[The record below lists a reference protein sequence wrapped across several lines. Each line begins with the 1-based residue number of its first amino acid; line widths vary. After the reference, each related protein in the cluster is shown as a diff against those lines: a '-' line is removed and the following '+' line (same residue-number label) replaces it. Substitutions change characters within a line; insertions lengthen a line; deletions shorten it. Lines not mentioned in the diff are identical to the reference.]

1 MKQKIRNIFQLGI
14 KEIIGLFRDPL
25 MLVLIVYSFSMSVYM
40 SAKSN
45 PDAISNAAIAI
56 VDEDQTQLSHRIS
69 DAFLPPLFAKPDYLK
84 MSQVDDAMDK
94 GRYTFIV
101 VIPSGF
107 QKKVL
112 ANNNPEVQVNVDAT
126 RMSQAFTGNGY
137 IQQIIARE
145 VNDFVNDTSGGSG
158 QTYTAQQLIRSRFNP
173 NLTKA
178 WEGAMNGLVN
188 NVTMLALI
196 LTGAA
201 LIRERE
207 RGTLEHLLVMPV
219 TPFEIMVSK
228 VWSMS
233 LVVLVATGLS
243 LLFVVQDILKVPVAG
258 SFWLFMIGV
267 VLNLFAITSLGI
279 FLACFAKDMPQLGIL
294 MILVLLPM
302 EILSGGTT
310 SQDNMPDMIRWVMQL
325 SPTTHFVNFSRAIL
339 FRGAGL
345 SIVWPIFLK
354 MIGIGALF
362 FFIALKRFRRTV
374 AS

>member
-1 MKQKIRNIFQLGI
+1 MRQKIRNIIQLGI
-14 KEIIGLFRDPL
+14 KELRGLLRDPL
-25 MLVLIVYSFSMSVYM
+25 MLALIIYSFTMSVYT
-40 SAKSN
+40 SAKSS

-56 VDEDQTQLSHRIS
+56 VDEDKSQLSQRIA
-69 DAFLPPLFAKPDYLK
+69 DAFLPPLFAKPDHLK
-84 MSQVDDAMDK
+84 MYEIDDLMDK

-112 ANNNPEVQVNVDAT
+112 ANDNPEIQVNVDAT

-137 IQQIIARE
+137 IQQIIAKT
-145 VNDFVNDTSGGSG
+145 VNDFVADTTGRR
-158 QTYTAQQLIRSRFNP
+158 QTDTARLLIRNRFNP
-173 NLTKA
+173 NLIKA

-219 TPFEIMVSK
+219 TPFEIMLSK

-233 LVVLVATGLS
+233 LVVLLATGVS
-243 LLFVVQDILKVPVAG
+243 LLVVVQDMLKVPVAG
-258 SFWLFMIGV
+258 SFWLFMAGV
-267 VLNLFAITSLGI
+267 AINVFAVTSLGI
-279 FLACFAKDMPQLGIL
+279 FLACFARDMPQLGIL

-302 EILSGGTT
+302 QILSGGTT
-310 SQDNMPDMIRWVMQL
+310 SQDNMPDFIRWVMQL
-325 SPTTHFVNFSRAIL
+325 SPTTHFVNFSKAIL
-339 FRGAGL
+339 FRGAGI

-354 MIGIGALF
+354 MLGIGALF
-362 FFIALKRFRRTV
+362 FTIALKRFRRTV

>member
-1 MKQKIRNIFQLGI
+1 MKQKIRNIIQLGI
-14 KEIIGLFRDPL
+14 KELRGLLRDPL
-25 MLVLIVYSFSMSVYM
+25 MLGLIVYSFTMSVYV
-40 SAKSN
+40 SSKST
-45 PDAISNAAIAI
+45 PDAINNAAIAI
-56 VDEDQTQLSHRIS
+56 VDQDKSQLSQRIA
-69 DAFLPPLFAKPDYLK
+69 DAFLPPLFAKPDYLTLPEI
-84 MSQVDDAMDK
+84 DNLMDK

-101 VIPSGF
+101 VIPPNF
-107 QKKVL
+107 QEKVL
-112 ANNNPEVQVNVDAT
+112 ANNNPEIQINVDAT

-137 IQQIIARE
+137 IQQIIAKT
-145 VNDFVNDTSGGSG
+145 VSDFVADTTGRQSSD
-158 QTYTAQQLIRSRFNP
+158 TAQLLIRNRFNP
-173 NLTKA
+173 NLLKA

-233 LVVLVATGLS
+233 LVVLLATGVS
-243 LLFVVQDILKVPVAG
+243 LLVVVQDMLKVPIAG
-258 SFWLFMIGV
+258 SFWLFMAGV
-267 VLNLFAITSLGI
+267 LLNVFAVTSLGI

-310 SQDNMPDMIRWVMQL
+310 SQDNMPNVIRWVMQL
-325 SPTTHFVNFSRAIL
+325 SPTTHFVNFSKAIL
-339 FRGAGL
+339 FRGAGI

-354 MIGIGALF
+354 MIAIGALF
-362 FFIALKRFRRTV
+362 FAVALKRFRRTV

>member
-1 MKQKIRNIFQLGI
+1 MRQKIRNIIQLGI
-14 KEIIGLFRDPL
+14 KEMRGLLRDPL
-25 MLVLIVYSFSMSVYM
+25 MLGLIVYSFTMSVYV

-56 VDEDQTQLSHRIS
+56 VDEDKSQLSQRIA
-69 DAFLPPLFAKPDYLK
+69 DAFLPPLFAKPDYLNL
-84 MSQVDDAMDK
+84 SEIDDLMDK

-101 VIPSGF
+101 VIPPNF
-107 QKKVL
+107 QEKVL
-112 ANNNPEVQVNVDAT
+112 ADNNPEIQVNVDAT

-137 IQQIIARE
+137 IQEIILKE
-145 VNDFVNDTSGGSG
+145 VNKFFADTKGKG
-158 QTYTAQQLIRSRFNP
+158 TPDTAELLIRNRFNP

-228 VWSMS
+228 MWSMS

-243 LLFVVQDILKVPVAG
+243 LLIVVEDILKVPVAG
-258 SFWLFMIGV
+258 SFTLFMSGV
-267 VLNLFAITSLGI
+267 VINLFAVTSLGI
-279 FLACFAKDMPQLGIL
+279 FLACFARDMPQLGIL

-302 EILSGGTT
+302 QILSGGTT
-310 SQDNMPDMIRWVMQL
+310 SQDNMPDIIRWVMQL
-325 SPTTHFVNFSRAIL
+325 SPTTHFVNFSKAIL
-339 FRGAGL
+339 FRGAGI

-354 MIGIGALF
+354 MLAIGALF

>member
-1 MKQKIRNIFQLGI
+1 MKQKIRNIIQLGI
-14 KEIIGLFRDPL
+14 KELRGLLRDPL
-25 MLVLIVYSFSMSVYM
+25 MLALIVYSFTMSVYV
-40 SAKSN
+40 SSKST
-45 PDAISNAAIAI
+45 PDAINNAAIAI
-56 VDEDQTQLSHRIS
+56 VDQDKSQLSQRIA
-69 DAFLPPLFAKPDYLK
+69 DAFLPPLFAKPDYLTLPEI
-84 MSQVDDAMDK
+84 DNLMDK

-101 VIPSGF
+101 VIPPNF
-107 QKKVL
+107 QEKVL
-112 ANNNPEVQVNVDAT
+112 ANNNPEIQINVDAT

-137 IQQIIARE
+137 IQQIIAKP
-145 VNDFVNDTSGGSG
+145 VNDFVADTTGRKNSD
-158 QTYTAQQLIRSRFNP
+158 TAQLRIRNRFNP
-173 NLTKA
+173 NLLKA

-233 LVVLVATGLS
+233 LVVLLATGMS
-243 LLFVVQDILKVPVAG
+243 LLVVVQDMLKVPVAG
-258 SFWLFMIGV
+258 SFWLFMGGV
-267 VLNLFAITSLGI
+267 VINLFAVTSLGI

-302 EILSGGTT
+302 QILSGGTT
-310 SQDNMPDMIRWVMQL
+310 SQDNMPDVIRWVMQL
-325 SPTTHFVNFSRAIL
+325 SPTTHFVNFSKAIL

-354 MIGIGALF
+354 MIAIGALF
-362 FFIALKRFRRTV
+362 FAVALKRFRRTV

>member
-1 MKQKIRNIFQLGI
+1 MRQKIRNIIQLGI
-14 KEIIGLFRDPL
+14 KEMRGLLRDPL
-25 MLVLIVYSFSMSVYM
+25 MLGLIVYSFTMSVYV

-56 VDEDQTQLSHRIS
+56 VDEDKSQLSQRIA
-69 DAFLPPLFAKPDYLK
+69 DAFLPPLFAKPDYLNL
-84 MSQVDDAMDK
+84 SEIDDLMDK

-101 VIPSGF
+101 VIPPNF
-107 QKKVL
+107 QEKVL
-112 ANNNPEVQVNVDAT
+112 ADNNPEIQVNVDAT

-137 IQQIIARE
+137 IQEIILKE
-145 VNDFVNDTSGGSG
+145 VNKFFADTKGKG
-158 QTYTAQQLIRSRFNP
+158 TPDTAELLIRNRFNP

-243 LLFVVQDILKVPVAG
+243 LLIVVEDILKVPVAG
-258 SFWLFMIGV
+258 SFTLFMSGV
-267 VLNLFAITSLGI
+267 VINLFAVTSLGI
-279 FLACFAKDMPQLGIL
+279 FLACFARDMPQLGIL

-302 EILSGGTT
+302 QILSGGTT
-310 SQDNMPDMIRWVMQL
+310 SQDNMPDIIRWVMQL
-325 SPTTHFVNFSRAIL
+325 SPTTHFVNFSKAIL
-339 FRGAGL
+339 FRGAGI

-354 MIGIGALF
+354 MLAIGALF

>member
-1 MKQKIRNIFQLGI
+1 MKQKIRNIFYLGI
-14 KEIIGLFRDPL
+14 KEIRGLFRDPL
-25 MLVLIVYSFSMSVYM
+25 MIVLIVYSFSMSVYL
-40 SAKSN
+40 SAKAS

-56 VDEDQTQLSHRIS
+56 VDEDQSQLSRRIS
-69 DAFLPPLFAKPDYLK
+69 DAFLPPLFAKPEYLK
-84 MSQVDDAMDK
+84 SYEIDDVMDK
-94 GRYTFIV
+94 GRYTFVV

-107 QKKVL
+107 QEKVL
-112 ANNNPEVQVNVDAT
+112 ANNKPEVQVNVDAT

-145 VNDFVNDTSGGSG
+145 VDKFVTDTSGGKQSD
-158 QTYTAQQLIRSRFNP
+158 TAQVLIRNRFNP

-243 LLFVVQDILKVPVAG
+243 LLIVVQNMLKVPIAG
-258 SFWLFMIGV
+258 SFWLFMTGV
-267 VLNLFAITSLGI
+267 VLNLFAVTSLGI
-279 FLACFAKDMPQLGIL
+279 FLACFARDMPQLGIL

-310 SQDNMPDMIRWVMQL
+310 AQDNMPTLIRWIMQL
-325 SPTTHFVNFSRAIL
+325 SPTTHFVDFSKAIL
-339 FRGAGL
+339 FRGTGL
-345 SIVWPIFLK
+345 DIVWPIFLK

-362 FFIALKRFRRTV
+362 FVIALRRFRRTV